1 MEDLTEY
8 LSQKQQIEELEKQVA
23 GLTKIKDEYVK
34 QSVII
39 SKLNL
44 ELRIVKRDKIELE
57 NEVIPLL
64 KKKLRMAERNTN
76 KKG

>member
-34 QSVII
+34 QNVII
-39 SKLNL
+39 TKLNL
-44 ELRIVKRDKIELE
+44 ELRIIKRDKIELE

>member
-39 SKLNL
+39 TKLNL